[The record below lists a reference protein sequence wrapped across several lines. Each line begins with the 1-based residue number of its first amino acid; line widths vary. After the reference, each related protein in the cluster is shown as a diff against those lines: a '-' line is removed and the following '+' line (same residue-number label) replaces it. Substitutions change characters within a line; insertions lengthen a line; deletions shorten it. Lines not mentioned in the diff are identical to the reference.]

1 MKELWNLGLG
11 SVRQGGLMGYK
22 FKIDLHVR
30 DYECDMQGY
39 VNNAV
44 YQNYLEH
51 ARHEYL
57 QKLGINFAILAKQK
71 INLVVVR
78 AELDYKF
85 PLQSGDHFWIG
96 LNLERISKIRFKFWQ
111 DLYRYP
117 DGKLVLK
124 SIIIGTSLNEKGRP
138 QLFKEVDDLL
148 PD

>member
-1 MKELWNLGLG
+1 M
-11 SVRQGGLMGYK
+11 VYK
-22 FKIDLHVR
+22 FKIDLQVR

-39 VNNAV
+39 VNNAI

-57 QKLGINFAILAKQK
+57 QRLGLNFAILAKQK
-71 INLVVVR
+71 VNLVVIR

-85 PLQSGDHFWIG
+85 PLRSGDHFWIG
-96 LNLERISKIRFKFWQ
+96 LNLGRVSKIRFKFWQ

-117 DGKLVLK
+117 DDKLILK

-138 QLFKEVDDLL
+138 RLFREVNDLL

>member
-1 MKELWNLGLG
+1 
-11 SVRQGGLMGYK
+11 MGYK

-71 INLVVVR
+71 INLVVGR

-111 DLYRYP
+111 DTDTRMTN
-117 DGKLVLK
+117 
-124 SIIIGTSLNEKGRP
+124 SS
-138 QLFKEVDDLL
+138 
-148 PD
+148 

>member
-1 MKELWNLGLG
+1 M
-11 SVRQGGLMGYK
+11 VYK
-22 FKIDLHVR
+22 FKIDLQVR

-39 VNNAV
+39 VNNAI

-57 QKLGINFAILAKQK
+57 QRLGINFAILAKQK
-71 INLVVVR
+71 VNLVVIR

-85 PLQSGDHFWIG
+85 PLRSGVHFWIG
-96 LNLERISKIRFKFWQ
+96 LNLGRVSKIRFKFWQ

-117 DGKLVLK
+117 DDKLILK

-138 QLFKEVDDLL
+138 QLFREVDDLL

>member
-1 MKELWNLGLG
+1 MKELWDLGLG

-71 INLVVVR
+71 VNLVVIR

-85 PLQSGDHFWIG
+85 PLRSGDHFWIG

>member
-1 MKELWNLGLG
+1 MSLRFVDGEM
-11 SVRQGGLMGYK
+11 LMVYK
-22 FKIDLHVR
+22 FKIDCQVR

-51 ARHEYL
+51 ARHGYL
-57 QKLGINFAILAKQK
+57 KQLGINFAELAKQK
-71 INLVVVR
+71 VNLVVVR

-85 PLQSGDHFWIG
+85 PLQSNDNFWIG
-96 LNLERISKIRFKFWQ
+96 LNLERVSKIRFKFLQ
-111 DLYRYP
+111 DIYRYP
-117 DGKLVLK
+117 DDKLVLE

-138 QLFKEVDDLL
+138 QLFKEVDRVL

>member
-1 MKELWNLGLG
+1 MKELWDLGLG

-57 QKLGINFAILAKQK
+57 RKLGINFAILAKQK
-71 INLVVVR
+71 VNLVVIR

-85 PLQSGDHFWIG
+85 PLRSGDHFWIG

-111 DLYRYP
+111 DLYRYS